1 MSRYVSH
8 HPTNYWGYKSSPTD
22 MAVLAG
28 DVFNK
33 SPKVGTSIPSPDITS
48 GGIGDLFGDVWGF
61 PHHPW
66 YVSNCVQLIPAVPK
80 KSVRTHLGR
89 SRAWPQARHACVKWP
104 PFCGSDMAW
113 KPLNIHEFMSIF
125 PQKKSYHDWG
135 VKYAIFQTRP
145 YFRFELDSSL
155 GHDKSHHNRTPK
167 LYRWRCCQFR
177 IACLY
182 RWITFRHLVGCF

>member
-22 MAVLAG
+22 LAG
-28 DVFNK
+28 FVVMWNNN

-66 YVSNCVQLIPAVPK
+66 YVSNYSNSSLLFRKNLCALIWDALVHDL
-80 KSVRTHLGR
+80 RRGTE
-89 SRAWPQARHACVKWP
+89 CVKWP

-113 KPLNIHEFMSIF
+113 KPLNIREFMSIF
-125 PQKKSYHDWG
+125 PKKKLPWLR
-135 VKYAIFQTRP
+135 ATIFQTRP
-145 YFRFELDSSL
+145 YLSDF
-155 GHDKSHHNRTPK
+155 N
-167 LYRWRCCQFR
+167 
-177 IACLY
+177 
-182 RWITFRHLVGCF
+182 